1 MSFADQSRGLLAAN
15 PSGRMGQITTPPRT
29 MIKKVFS
36 YTLAL
41 ATAAAMGCYV
51 YAGAVA
57 GFTLLNTPTHTQN

>member
-1 MSFADQSRGLLAAN
+1 
-15 PSGRMGQITTPPRT
+15 MGQITPTRT